1 MTMGE
6 QHFAG
11 HNGGPAQQQ
20 PLPAPVVDAV
30 HARGLGT
37 LVSTRFTANPITT
50 ALLSFG
56 AAAACFG
63 LMYLV
68 AAIGED
74 ADGVLYAVLR
84 FFALFGCFGMVAAL
98 AFGISALV
106 RGAQTFYI
114 FTNGVVH
121 RRNSRATGY
130 TWAELS
136 ELRSVIG
143 TKGDNAGK
151 LLHYQLVPTTGRPFA
166 IPMLVVDGR
175 DEFMDNLI
183 AAMNYHGR
191 PVN

>member
-11 HNGGPAQQQ
+11 QNGDQQ
-20 PLPAPVVDAV
+20 PPPLPPAVLDVVR
-30 HARGLGT
+30 ARGLGN
-37 LVSTRFTANPITT
+37 LVSTRYTPNPITT
-50 ALLSFG
+50 AVLSFL
-56 AAAACFG
+56 AAAACLGLLFG
-63 LMYLV
+63 
-68 AAIGED
+68 ASAIGHD
-74 ADGVLYAVLR
+74 ADGLLYAVMR
-84 FFALFGCFGMVAAL
+84 FFGLFGCFGMVAAL

-121 RRNSRATGY
+121 RRNNRATGY
-130 TWAELS
+130 AWTELS

-143 TKGDNAGK
+143 TKGDSAGK
-151 LLHYQLVPTTGRPFA
+151 LLHYQLVPTAGRPIA

-191 PVN
+191 PVT